1 MKHFIKEFIKES
13 TLILSFFSL
22 MMLSAQLVVAQN
34 LVQKEELTPDMV
46 DVSVSVLKMP
56 LDKGVS
62 VNDARMSINLKA
74 EELNMKKVGYLPVSD
89 ELKARGLKPP
99 HLEIFQF
106 CNPEDAMKM
115 VQYNTLYS
123 AFMPCRMALVEGE
136 NGSLWLQMLNL
147 DMIIDK
153 YPLPEDLRAIA
164 VKINGQMLQI
174 LTAGV
179 KGSF

>member
-1 MKHFIKEFIKES
+1 MKLFMKRSK
-13 TLILSFFSL
+13 LILSIFTL
-22 MMLSAQLVVAQN
+22 MLLSTQFVGAQN
-34 LVQKEELTPDMV
+34 LVQKEDLTPDIV
-46 DVSVSVLKMP
+46 DISVSVLKMP

-62 VNDARMSINLKA
+62 VDDARMSINLKA
-74 EELNMKKVGYLPVSD
+74 EELNMKKVGYLPVSE
-89 ELKARGLKPP
+89 ELKARGLNTP

-115 VQYNTLYS
+115 VQFNTLYS
-123 AFMPCRMALVEGE
+123 AFMPCRMALVEDE
-136 NGSLWLQMLNL
+136 NGGLWLQMLNL

-153 YPLPEDLRAIA
+153 YPLPEDLRRIA

>member
-1 MKHFIKEFIKES
+1 MKLFMKRSK
-13 TLILSFFSL
+13 LILSIFTL
-22 MMLSAQLVVAQN
+22 MLLSTQFVGAQN
-34 LVQKEELTPDMV
+34 LVQKEELTPDIV

-62 VNDARMSINLKA
+62 VDDARMSINLKA
-74 EELNMKKVGYLPVSD
+74 EELNMKKVGYLPVSE
-89 ELKARGLKPP
+89 ELKARGLNTP

-115 VQYNTLYS
+115 VQFNTLYS
-123 AFMPCRMALVEGE
+123 AFMPCRMALVEDK
-136 NGSLWLQMLNL
+136 NGGLWLQMLNL

>member
-1 MKHFIKEFIKES
+1 MKRTK
-13 TLILSFFSL
+13 LIVLSLFSS
-22 MMLSAQLVVAQN
+22 MLIFGQLAVAQD
-34 LVQKEELTPDMV
+34 LIQKEELTPDMV
-46 DVSVSVLKMP
+46 DVSISVLKMP

-62 VNDARMSINLKA
+62 VRDAHMSINLKA

-89 ELKARGLKPP
+89 ELKARGLNPP

-115 VQYNTLYS
+115 VQFNTLYA
-123 AFMPCRMALVEGE
+123 AFMPCRIALVEDEKGH
-136 NGSLWLQMLNL
+136 LWLQMINL

-153 YPLPEDLRAIA
+153 YPLPEDLRKIA
-164 VKINGQMLQI
+164 VTINSQMLQI
-174 LTAGV
+174 ITAGV

>member
-1 MKHFIKEFIKES
+1 MKFSKFI
-13 TLILSFFSL
+13 ILSISL
-22 MMLSAQLVVAQN
+22 VSSSFLLSLNSFAQE
-34 LVQKEELTPDMV
+34 LVQKNVLIPQII
-46 DVSVSVLKMP
+46 DVSNSVLKMP

-62 VNDARMSINLKA
+62 VRDAHMSINLKA

-89 ELKARGLKPP
+89 ELKARGLKPL

-115 VQYNTLYS
+115 VEFNTIY
-123 AFMPCRMALVEGE
+123 AAYMPCRIALVEDNKGD
-136 NGSLWLQMLNL
+136 LWLQMINL

-153 YPLPEDLRAIA
+153 YPLPEDLRKIA
-164 VKINGQMLQI
+164 VTINSQMLQI
-174 LTAGV
+174 ITAGV

>member
-1 MKHFIKEFIKES
+1 MKRTKLI
-13 TLILSFFSL
+13 ILSLFSS
-22 MMLSAQLVVAQN
+22 MLIFGQVAFAQN
-34 LVQKEELTPDMV
+34 LVQKEELTPDII
-46 DVSVSVLKMP
+46 DVSNSVLKMP
-56 LDKGVS
+56 LEKGVS
-62 VNDARMSINLKA
+62 VQDARMSINLKA

-115 VQYNTLYS
+115 VQFNTLYA
-123 AFMPCRMALVEGE
+123 AFMPCRIALVEDQKGR
-136 NGSLWLQMLNL
+136 LWLQMINL

-153 YPLPEDLRAIA
+153 YPLPEDLRKIA
-164 VKINGQMLQI
+164 VTINSQMLQI
-174 LTAGV
+174 ITSGV

>member
-1 MKHFIKEFIKES
+1 MKRIK
-13 TLILSFFSL
+13 LIVLSFFST
-22 MMLSAQLVVAQN
+22 MLLFGQVSFAQN
-34 LVQKEELTPDMV
+34 LLQKEELTPDMV
-46 DVSVSVLKMP
+46 DVAISVLKMP
-56 LDKGVS
+56 LDKGVG
-62 VNDARMSINLKA
+62 VRDAHMSINLKA

-89 ELKARGLKPP
+89 ELRARGLNPP

-115 VQYNTLYS
+115 VQFNTLYA
-123 AFMPCRMALVEGE
+123 AFMPCRIALVEDEKGR
-136 NGSLWLQMLNL
+136 LWLQMINL

-153 YPLPEDLRAIA
+153 YPLPEDLRRIA

-174 LTAGV
+174 ITAGV